1 MEACCVMQ
9 FQSFS
14 DLMNQR
20 RAIRVF
26 DGSPIPENIMREC
39 LQLTLLTPSS
49 SNLMPYE
56 FYWVRNPDLRPA
68 IVQAFISQSA
78 ARTASEI
85 VVVVARTGTWD
96 KNRRDVLNALKSFG
110 RSVTP
115 QNLDYYERVVPDVYN
130 QGRFGWR
137 GFMKRCLNSIF
148 GLKRAIIRAPASHAQ
163 MRIWAIKSAS
173 MACQSLILAFQAHGL
188 DTCPM
193 EGLDSKRIGKILD
206 LPSDATVV
214 MGIAVG
220 TRSYNGIVSPRIR
233 LPESR
238 FIKEI

>member
-1 MEACCVMQ
+1 
-9 FQSFS
+9 
-14 DLMNQR
+14 MNQR

-26 DGSPIPENIMREC
+26 DGSPIPEGVMRDC
-39 LQLTLLTPSS
+39 LQITLLTPSS

-56 FYWVRNPDLRPA
+56 FYWVRSKELRPE

-85 VVVVARTGTWD
+85 VIIVARTGTWD

-110 RSVTP
+110 KSVTQ
-115 QNLDYYERVVPDVYN
+115 QNLDYYEKVVPDVYN
-130 QGRFGWR
+130 QGLFGWR
-137 GFMKRCLNSIF
+137 GLMKRCLNSFF
-148 GLKRAIIRAPASHAQ
+148 GLKRAIIRAPASHGQ
-163 MRIWAIKSAS
+163 MRIWAVKSAS
-173 MACQSLILAFQAHGL
+173 MACQSLILAFQSHGL

-193 EGLDSKRIGKILD
+193 EGLDSKRIAKLLK

-220 TRSYNGIVSPRIR
+220 RRSYNGIVSPRIR
-233 LPESR
+233 LPDSR